1 MQTESIS
8 LNYTEAGREKQ
19 WCAIQTRYQHEHLTN
34 QILDN
39 KGFETFFPTF
49 ARIRQWKDRKKK
61 IWEALFP
68 GYLFV
73 ADIAERRVQVVTT
86 PGVCSIVCFAN
97 LPALIPSHEIE
108 SIRRAVSSAYPV
120 EPHPHIKQGDRVR
133 VNEGPLSGIEGV
145 LIRKGSSTRLILSI
159 EMLGRA
165 AAVEIDSACVERIS
179 PAAAMRDKTIG
190 FSANLHAQIAGY

>member
-1 MQTESIS
+1 MQTESIG
-8 LNYTEAGREKQ
+8 LNYTEAGPEKQ
-19 WCAIQTRYQHEHLTN
+19 WCAIQTRYQHEQLAN

-73 ADIAERRVQVVTT
+73 ADVAERRVQVVTT

-120 EPHPHIKQGDRVR
+120 EPHTYMKQGDRVR
-133 VNEGPLSGIEGV
+133 VKEGPLLGIEGV

-165 AAVEIDSACVERIS
+165 AAVEIDSACVEQIS
-179 PAAAMRDKTIG
+179 PAAAMRDQTIG
-190 FSANLHAQIAGY
+190 VSANLYAEIGSY